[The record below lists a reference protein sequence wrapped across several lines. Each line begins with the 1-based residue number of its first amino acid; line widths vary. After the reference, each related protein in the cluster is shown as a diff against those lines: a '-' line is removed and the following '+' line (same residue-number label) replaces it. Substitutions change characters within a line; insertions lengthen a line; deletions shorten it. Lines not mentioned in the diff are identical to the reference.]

1 MSDHAAE
8 SMKFKVTQIKNEED
22 TQPSRDFRILT
33 LDKIFAWIDK
43 KDYDE
48 RVKEELKKMISKY
61 PHSAYYKFGK
71 NFQKNLAIA
80 QKAANKNRPL
90 FVGELGDSNYKRLD
104 SLNDDFK
111 KPEPKN
117 IKMSL
122 PSVKSIKNDFDELD
136 MPETNKDQIAKD
148 QKQEEIVQK
157 KEEIEIVPKQEEILK
172 DQKQEEIV
180 PKQEEIKIPYGLK
193 EISNDEF

>member
-1 MSDHAAE
+1 MADHSAE
-8 SMKFKVTQIKNEED
+8 SMKFKVTQFKNEED
-22 TQPSRDFRILT
+22 TQPNHDFRILT

-61 PHSAYYKFGK
+61 PHSAYSKFGK
-71 NFQKNLAIA
+71 NFQKNLSIA

-111 KPEPKN
+111 SPETK
-117 IKMSL
+117 KMSL
-122 PSVKSIKNDFDELD
+122 PSVKSIKNDFDEMD
-136 MPETNKDQIAKD
+136 MPEINKTQITKDQKQEEIVPKQEEIEKD

-157 KEEIEIVPKQEEILK
+157 KEEI
-172 DQKQEEIV
+172 
-180 PKQEEIKIPYGLK
+180 KIPYGLK
-193 EISNDEF
+193 EILNDEF

>member
-1 MSDHAAE
+1 MPDHSAE
-8 SMKFKVTQIKNEED
+8 SMKFKVTQLKNEQD
-22 TQPSRDFRILT
+22 TQPSHDFRILT

-43 KDYDE
+43 RGYDE
-48 RVKEELKKMISKY
+48 TVKEELKKMVSKY
-61 PHSAYYKFGK
+61 PHSAYSNFGK
-71 NFQKNLAIA
+71 NFQSNLAIA
-80 QKAANKNRPL
+80 QKAAHKNRPL

-117 IKMSL
+117 MSL
-122 PSVKSIKNDFDELD
+122 PSIKSIKNDFDEMD
-136 MPETNKDQIAKD
+136 MPEINKTQIAKDKKQEEIEIVSKQEEIAKD

-157 KEEIEIVPKQEEILK
+157 KEEI
-172 DQKQEEIV
+172 
-180 PKQEEIKIPYGLK
+180 KIPYGLK

>member
-1 MSDHAAE
+1 MADHSAE
-8 SMKFKVTQIKNEED
+8 SMKFKVTQFKNEED

-61 PHSAYYKFGK
+61 PHSAYSKFGK
-71 NFQKNLAIA
+71 NFQKNLSIA

-111 KPEPKN
+111 SPEPK
-117 IKMSL
+117 KMSL

-136 MPETNKDQIAKD
+136 MPETNKKQEEILQKKEEIAKD
-148 QKQEEIVQK
+148 QKQEEIVLKQV
-157 KEEIEIVPKQEEILK
+157 EVVPKK
-172 DQKQEEIV
+172 V
-180 PKQEEIKIPYGLK
+180 EIKTPYGLK

>member
-1 MSDHAAE
+1 MPDHSAE
-8 SMKFKVTQIKNEED
+8 SMKFKVTQLKNEQD
-22 TQPSRDFRILT
+22 TQSNHDFRILT

-43 KDYDE
+43 RGYDE
-48 RVKEELKKMISKY
+48 TVKEELKKMISKY
-61 PHSAYYKFGK
+61 PHSAYSKFGK
-71 NFQKNLAIA
+71 NFQKNLSIA

-111 KPEPKN
+111 TPEPK
-117 IKMSL
+117 KMSL
-122 PSVKSIKNDFDELD
+122 PSVKSIKNDFDEMD
-136 MPETNKDQIAKD
+136 MPEINKTQISKDQ
-148 QKQEEIVQK
+148 
-157 KEEIEIVPKQEEILK
+157 KQEEILK

-180 PKQEEIKIPYGLK
+180 QKKEEIKIPYGLK

>member
-8 SMKFKVTQIKNEED
+8 SMKFKVTQLKSEED
-22 TQPSRDFRILT
+22 TQPNRDFRILT

-48 RVKEELKKMISKY
+48 KVKEELKKMISKY
-61 PHSAYYKFGK
+61 PHSAYSKFGK
-71 NFQKNLAIA
+71 NFQKNLSIA

-111 KPEPKN
+111 TPEPK
-117 IKMSL
+117 KMSL
-122 PSVKSIKNDFDELD
+122 PSVKSIKNDFDEMD
-136 MPETNKDQIAKD
+136 MPEINKTQISKD

-157 KEEIEIVPKQEEILK
+157 K
-172 DQKQEEIV
+172 
-180 PKQEEIKIPYGLK
+180 EEIKIPYGLK

>member
-8 SMKFKVTQIKNEED
+8 SMKFKVTQLKSEED
-22 TQPSRDFRILT
+22 TQPNRDFRILT

-48 RVKEELKKMISKY
+48 KVKEELKKMISKY
-61 PHSAYYKFGK
+61 PHSAYSKFGK
-71 NFQKNLAIA
+71 NFQKNLSIA

-111 KPEPKN
+111 TPEPK
-117 IKMSL
+117 KMSL
-122 PSVKSIKNDFDELD
+122 PSVKSIKNDFDEMD
-136 MPETNKDQIAKD
+136 MPEINKTQISKD
-148 QKQEEIVQK
+148 QKQEEIVPK
-157 KEEIEIVPKQEEILK
+157 KEEIAKDQKQEEILK

-180 PKQEEIKIPYGLK
+180 QKKEEIKIPYGLK